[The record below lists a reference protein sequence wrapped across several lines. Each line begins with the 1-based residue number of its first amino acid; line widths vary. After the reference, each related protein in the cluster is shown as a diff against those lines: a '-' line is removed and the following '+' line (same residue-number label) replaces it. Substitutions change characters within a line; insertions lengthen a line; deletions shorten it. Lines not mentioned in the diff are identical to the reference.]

1 MLACF
6 TNARVRAS
14 YWPVPTCYS
23 LTLCSGSSLDQ
34 HSNNVSLF
42 NLVEQ
47 INFRP
52 GTMPAPGT
60 LMPLEVHAYFY
71 FKPSELG
78 FSFDVRF
85 VLVSTD
91 TSLETSSDIF
101 NYRSA
106 TPRFRTR
113 TLGLPLPPVIGAY
126 ELHVDWRV
134 AGSVSWHREPLAW
147 PIALVEMAPEPPR
160 MTH

>member
-1 MLACF
+1 M
-6 TNARVRAS
+6 
-14 YWPVPTCYS
+14 PTCYV

-52 GTMPAPGT
+52 GAIPEPGSI
-60 LMPLEVHAYFY
+60 MPLEVHAYFH

-78 FSFDVRF
+78 FSFDVRY
-85 VLVSTD
+85 VLVSVD
-91 TSLETSSDIF
+91 TSLETSSDVF
-101 NYRSA
+101 SYRSS

-113 TLGLPLPPVIGAY
+113 TMGLPLPPVIGAY
-126 ELHVDWRV
+126 ELRVDWRV
-134 AGSVSWHREPLAW
+134 AGSVSWNREPLAW
-147 PIALVEMAPEPPR
+147 PIALVEMSPQPPR
-160 MTH
+160 VTH